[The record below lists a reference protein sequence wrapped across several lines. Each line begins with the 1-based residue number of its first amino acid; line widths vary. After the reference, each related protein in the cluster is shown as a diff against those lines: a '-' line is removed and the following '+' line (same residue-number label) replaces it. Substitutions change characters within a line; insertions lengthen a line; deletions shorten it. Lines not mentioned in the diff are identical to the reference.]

1 MRDDGRG
8 SCFSRLSS
16 SRPAPA
22 PPTLGPALGR
32 DSRPAPDTL
41 RVTCT
46 QGTGIDVATEQ
57 VPTSVTFVVMHR
69 QHSEYTYGGVQP
81 SPDGGWATWVDGTC
95 DPDRLPSA
103 S

>member
-1 MRDDGRG
+1 VLLAAVLLTACTG
-8 SCFSRLSS
+8 SADAGSGAGS
-16 SRPAPA
+16 
-22 PPTLGPALGR
+22 G
-32 DSRPAPDTL
+32 DSRPAPGTL

-81 SPDGGWATWVDGTC
+81 SPNGGWATWVDGTC